1 MGVVSQQVAVG
12 DPRVDRLVLQL
23 VSAGGLR
30 VDKWTLQPGAA
41 SGLRRDP
48 FQPPGLVGELVLQL
62 VSAGG
67 LRLNKR
73 TLQPGTASG
82 LRGDPFLPREP
93 GQTHLVQEVPLLAGV
108 QGSGGQDGV
117 VGQLV
122 HHPVLLEC
130 LCRIHSL

>member
-1 MGVVSQQVAVG
+1 VGVVSQLVGVG

-67 LRLNKR
+67 LRLDKR

-108 QGSGGQDGV
+108 QGLDVWDGV
-117 VGQLV
+117 GGQLV
-122 HHPVLLEC
+122 HHPERLVFLHE
-130 LCRIHSL
+130 IHSL